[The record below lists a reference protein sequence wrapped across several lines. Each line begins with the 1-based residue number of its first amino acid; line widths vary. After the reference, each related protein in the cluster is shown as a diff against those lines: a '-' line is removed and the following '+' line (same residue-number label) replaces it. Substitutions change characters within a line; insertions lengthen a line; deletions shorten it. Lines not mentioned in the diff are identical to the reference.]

1 MKLRPESGVS
11 VHSGW
16 CKLVWRLLLGLGFMA
31 AKDKEVGKLDPG
43 NTNVA
48 LPPELQG
55 QLGKRLRESYSDLV
69 NQPVPDKFLALLEEL
84 KKSEPTGG
92 KK

>member
-1 MKLRPESGVS
+1 MV
-11 VHSGW
+11 
-16 CKLVWRLLLGLGFMA
+16 
-31 AKDKEVGKLDPG
+31 AKDKESGKLDPG
-43 NTNVA
+43 NTHVA

-55 QLGKRLRESYSDLV
+55 QLGKRLRESYSDFV

-84 KKSEPTGG
+84 KKCEPTGG

>member
-1 MKLRPESGVS
+1 MS
-11 VHSGW
+11 VHLGW
-16 CKLVWRLLLGLGFMA
+16 CTFVWCLLLGLGFMA
-31 AKDKEVGKLDPG
+31 AKDKESGKLYPG

-55 QLGKRLRESYSDLV
+55 QLGKRLRESYSDLI

-84 KKSEPTGG
+84 KKCEPTGG
-92 KK
+92 NK